1 MLIVPSTKGSCFE
14 NITDDEIES
23 MMNELNHRPR
33 KTLISKHLMRYFLL
47 NYCKKSYEYQDCT
60 SELNPRKVFQL
71 ISSSTFGLQKK
82 CFPMPIIARYGNGA
96 RGYLTMFANRKQAA
110 IKTRPLATTRRMQAL
125 FKIAWVKHGL
135 LKPTPPKVAESTGY
149 IAPWISPPLFQ
160 YATLKINVAGQNP
173 GKTPSLSAIKTI

>member
-1 MLIVPSTKGSCFE
+1 MSAC
-14 NITDDEIES
+14 
-23 MMNELNHRPR
+23 
-33 KTLISKHLMRYFLL
+33 
-47 NYCKKSYEYQDCT
+47 
-60 SELNPRKVFQL
+60 SELTAKPEKLSEAQTCENLKGLIADHPNQFSHYKKIFQL
-71 ISSSTFGLQKK
+71 IGASTFGLQKK